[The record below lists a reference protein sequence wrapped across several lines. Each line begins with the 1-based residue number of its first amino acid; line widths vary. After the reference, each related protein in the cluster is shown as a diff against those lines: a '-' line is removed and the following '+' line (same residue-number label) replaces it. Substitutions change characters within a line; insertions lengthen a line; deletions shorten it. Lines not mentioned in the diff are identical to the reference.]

1 MSDIQQVLGATCCSR
16 QLKLLR
22 VAVRVR
28 PYEKVVPKKYKD
40 DYPHKQNDQTR
51 DIWESVL
58 PEPSKYFVTALE
70 KMPDVLST
78 TDGIIDYFAKEAHKR
93 CFLDTIVY
101 FIKSLKDLY
110 AIC

>member
-1 MSDIQQVLGATCCSR
+1 MN
-16 QLKLLR
+16 
-22 VAVRVR
+22 
-28 PYEKVVPKKYKD
+28 
-40 DYPHKQNDQTR
+40 YPHKQNDQIR
-51 DIWESVL
+51 DRRESVL
-58 PEPSKYFVTALE
+58 PEPFKYFVLALE

-78 TDGIIDYFAKEAHKR
+78 TDGIFDYFAKEAHKR